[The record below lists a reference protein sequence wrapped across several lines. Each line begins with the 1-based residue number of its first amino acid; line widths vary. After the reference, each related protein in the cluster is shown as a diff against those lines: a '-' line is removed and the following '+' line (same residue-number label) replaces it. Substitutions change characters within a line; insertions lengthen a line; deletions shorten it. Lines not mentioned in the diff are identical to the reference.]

1 MRILHY
7 ILGFP
12 PMRSGG
18 LTWYAVVLMHAEKE
32 LGHDV
37 CAVYPGNFSF
47 FFKKRKVAKV
57 SPIGGIHT
65 YTIKNALPLPLLHGI
80 KKPKLFVCN
89 QDRDFEIFFAFF
101 AKNKFDVL
109 HIHTMMGMPIA
120 FLKAAKQN
128 NVKIVYTTHDYFGLC
143 PRVNFIDNSG
153 KVCVE
158 ASTEH
163 CALCNANAK
172 PLWYIWLRNSWVLLL
187 AKKLLNR

>member
-1 MRILHY
+1 MKVLHY

-18 LTWYAVVLMHAEKE
+18 LTKYAIDLMLAEKE

-37 CAVYPGNFSF
+37 YAVYPGNFSF

-57 SPIGGIHT
+57 KPNGGIPT
-65 YTIKNALPLPLLHGI
+65 YTIKNALPLSLLHGI
-80 KKPKLFVCN
+80 KKPKLFICS
-89 QDRDFEIFFAFF
+89 QDGDFERFFAFF
-101 AKNKFDVL
+101 AENKFNVL

-120 FLKAAKQN
+120 FLMAAKQT

-153 KVCVE
+153 KVCAE
-158 ASTEH
+158 ASAEH
-163 CALCNANAK
+163 CALCNADAK

-187 AKKLLNR
+187 AKKLLKR